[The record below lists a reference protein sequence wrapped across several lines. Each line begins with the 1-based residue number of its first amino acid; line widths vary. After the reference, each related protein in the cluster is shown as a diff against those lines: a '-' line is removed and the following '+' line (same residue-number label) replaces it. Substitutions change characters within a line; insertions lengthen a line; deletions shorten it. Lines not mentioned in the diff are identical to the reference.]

1 MQFRHPYLRP
11 SVLAAALLSV
21 LNAVFVDHVRADE
34 APTGLDQIVVTA
46 TRTAQTEDQTLA
58 AITVIDRVEID
69 RLQPATLADLLQGTP
84 GMSIANNGGPGK
96 QTSLFLRGTEF
107 DHVLVLVDGLKL
119 GSATSGTAAI
129 QDIPIEQIER
139 VEIVRGPF
147 SSLYGSEALGGVIQ
161 IFTRHAQGSFVPNFS
176 YGVGSYSTQRASAG
190 VAGTGAQGW
199 YSVEASHEQSD
210 GINACRLGAA
220 EAFAGCFA
228 DEPDRD
234 GYRNTALSLQGG
246 YRFDDAWNADLRA
259 FRAEGNN
266 HYDGSFSNESDTV
279 SQVIGAKL
287 HYKPTSDIALTLG
300 LGQSADL
307 ANDSLNGVYTD
318 TFNTHRE
325 LGTLQGDI
333 TLGGALLSLGYDWQ
347 RDRIDSNTDYA
358 VDHRIN
364 NGVFAQWQQTFGT
377 QSLQASVRHDENS
390 QFGGKTTGSALWGWD
405 FTDTLRLTASA
416 GTAFKAPTFNDLYYP
431 GYGNPALKPENSRN
445 VELGLR
451 GKQGWGGWSLAAFQ
465 NTIDDLIAYDA
476 AVGLP
481 GNVDRARIRGVE
493 ASGSTTRAG
502 WVLRGSATWLAPRNE
517 GTDEGKLLPRHARLS
532 GRFDVDR
539 GFDAF
544 SIGASVYAADRRY
557 DDLDNTAPLGGY
569 TLTDLRVAYALTDAW
584 KLQLAA
590 NNVFDKRYETAA
602 FYNQPGRNVMLTVRY
617 QPGK

>member
-1 MQFRHPYLRP
+1 VQFRHPYIRR
-11 SVLAAALLSV
+11 SALAAALLSV
-21 LNAVFVDHVRADE
+21 LDPGFVRCALADE
-34 APTGLDQIVVTA
+34 APTDLDQVVVTA

-58 AITVIDRVEID
+58 AITVIDRAEID

-107 DHVLVLVDGLKL
+107 DHVLVLVDGFKL

-161 IFTRHAQGSFVPNFS
+161 IFTRHAQGSFVPNAS
-176 YGVGSYSTQRASAG
+176 YGVGSYSTQHASAG

-199 YSVEASHEQSD
+199 YSVEASHEQSN
-210 GINACRLGAA
+210 GINACRVGAA

-246 YRFDDAWNADLRA
+246 YRFDEAWDADLRA
-259 FRAEGNN
+259 FRSEGNN

-279 SQVIGAKL
+279 SQVIGGKL
-287 HYKPTSDIALTLG
+287 HYKPTSNIALTLG

-307 ANDSLNGVYTD
+307 ADDYLNGVYTD
-318 TFNTHRE
+318 TFDTHRD

-347 RDRIDSNTDYA
+347 RDRVDSSTEYA

-364 NGVFAQWQQTFGT
+364 SGVFAQWQQTFGA

-431 GYGNPALKPENSRN
+431 GYGNPDLKPENSRN

-451 GKQGWGGWSLAAFQ
+451 GKESWGGWSLAAFQ

-476 AVGLP
+476 ASGLP
-481 GNVDRARIRGVE
+481 GNVDRARIRGLE
-493 ASGSTTRAG
+493 ASANTTLAG
-502 WVLRGSATWLAPRNE
+502 WLLRGSATWLSPRNE
-517 GTDEGKLLPRHARLS
+517 GTDDGKILPRRARLS
-532 GRFDVDR
+532 GRFDADR
-539 GFDAF
+539 SFGAF
-544 SIGASVYAADRRY
+544 SVGGSVYAADRRY
-557 DDLDNTAPLGGY
+557 DDLANTTPLGGY
-569 TLTDLRVAYALTDAW
+569 TLTDLRIAYVLTDAW

-602 FYNQPGRNVMLTVRY
+602 FYNQLGRNYMLTVRY
-617 QPGK
+617 QPAK

>member
-1 MQFRHPYLRP
+1 MQSSHSYVRQ
-11 SVLAAALLSV
+11 SALAAALLSV
-21 LNAVFVDHVRADE
+21 LNPAFISRAFADE
-34 APTGLDQIVVTA
+34 APTDLDQVVVTA

-58 AITVIDRVEID
+58 AITVIDRAEID
-69 RLQPATLADLLQGTP
+69 RLQPASLADLLRGTP

-96 QTSLFLRGTEF
+96 QTALFLRGTES
-107 DHVLVLVDGLKL
+107 DHVLILIDGLKL
-119 GSATSGTAAI
+119 GSATNGAAAI

-190 VAGTGAQGW
+190 VAGTGTQGW
-199 YSVEASHEQSD
+199 YSVEASHDQTN
-210 GINACRLGAA
+210 GINACRVGAA

-246 YRFDDAWNADLRA
+246 YRFDEAWDADLRA

-266 HYDGSFSNESDTV
+266 HYDGSFSNESDIV
-279 SQVIGAKL
+279 SQVIGGKL
-287 HYKPTSDIALTLG
+287 HYKPTSNVALTLG
-300 LGQSADL
+300 LGQSTDL
-307 ANDSLNGVYTD
+307 SNDFLNGVYTD
-318 TFNTHRE
+318 TFNTHRG

-347 RDRIDSNTDYA
+347 RDRVDSNTEYA

-364 NGVFAQWQQTFGT
+364 NGVFAQWQQTFGA

-405 FTDTLRLTASA
+405 FTDSLRLTASA

-431 GYGNPALKPENSRN
+431 GYGNPDLKPENSRN

-451 GKQGWGGWSLAAFQ
+451 GKESWGGWSLAAFQ

-476 AVGLP
+476 AAQLP
-481 GNVDRARIRGVE
+481 GNVDRARIRGFE
-493 ASGSTTRAG
+493 ASGNTTFAG
-502 WVLRGSATWLAPRNE
+502 WILRGSATWLSPRNE
-517 GTDEGKLLPRHARLS
+517 GSDEGKLLPRRARLS
-532 GRFDVDR
+532 GRLDADR
-539 GFDAF
+539 SFDAF
-544 SIGASVYAADRRY
+544 SVGGSVYAADRRY
-557 DDLDNTAPLGGY
+557 DDLGNTAPLGGY
-569 TLTDLRVAYALTDAW
+569 TLTDLRIAYAVTGAW

-602 FYNQPGRNVMLTVRY
+602 FYNQLGRNFMLTVRY
-617 QPGK
+617 QPAP